1 MCRPSRSN
9 WTRNFAAWACD
20 DRTHRFAAN
29 GVKGAFARPLV
40 RLLMAACTV
49 LLCGCHSIGYYS
61 QAVSGQWE
69 LLTKPESIR
78 QIIAD
83 ARTPAPLRERL
94 QLVLRLRE
102 FAAAKLALPTNGHY
116 LNYADLKRPYVA
128 WTVQAAPEFST
139 RAKSWWYPIVGS
151 LEYQGYFKEAAAR
164 RYAETL
170 RQRGFD
176 VFVGGVP
183 AFSTLGWFHDPVLN
197 TFVFEDEADLAELL
211 FHELAHQRVFVAGD
225 TEFNEAFA
233 TAVAQEGLRRWMQTK
248 HDPAGHERYRASV
261 AREEQFVQLVIETR
275 AKLEKFFDS
284 TNHPP
289 RLDAELRAGK
299 QAVFDEMKEGYSR
312 LKQSWG
318 GDTGYDQWFAKPINN
333 AQLNTVE
340 AYHKLMPGF
349 ARLLAKQRGDFPAFY
364 REVKSIGRLKKDE
377 RRERLKV
384 N

>member
-1 MCRPSRSN
+1 MAV
-9 WTRNFAAWACD
+9 AAA
-20 DRTHRFAAN
+20 
-29 GVKGAFARPLV
+29 
-40 RLLMAACTV
+40 
-49 LLCGCHSIGYYS
+49 LLCGCHSISYYS
-61 QAVSGQWE
+61 QAISGQWE
-69 LLTKPESIR
+69 LLTKPEPIR
-78 QIIAD
+78 QFIAD
-83 ARTPAPLRERL
+83 AKTPALLRERL

-102 FAAAKLALPTNGHY
+102 FAAAELALPTNGHY
-116 LNYADLKRPYVA
+116 LNYADLKRPYVT
-128 WTVQAAPEFST
+128 WTVYAAPEFST
-139 RAKSWWYPIVGS
+139 KAKTWWYPVVGS

-176 VFVGGVP
+176 VFVGAVP
-183 AFSTLGWFHDPVLN
+183 AFSTLGWFRDPVLN
-197 TFVFEDEADLAELL
+197 TFVFDDEADLAELL

-233 TAVAQEGLRRWMQTK
+233 TAVAEEGLRRWMQTK
-248 HDPAGHERYRASV
+248 NDPAGHARYRASV
-261 AREEQFVQLVIETR
+261 VREEQFVQLVIDTR

-289 RLDAELRAGK
+289 RLGAELRAGK
-299 QAVFDEMKEGYSR
+299 QAVFDEMRENYSR

-318 GDTGYDQWFAKPINN
+318 GDSGYDRWFAKPINN

-340 AYHKLMPGF
+340 AYHKLVPGF
-349 ARLLAKQRGDFPAFY
+349 ERLLVKHRGDFPAFY